1 MGCKNENPRL
11 GVRTPH
17 PESTTVAAF
26 PTSYQH
32 LYLYIGHLFLEYL
45 SNECDSVFNWSMFWA
60 RRIRNTKIT
69 LFWPPKFSSQL
80 LGEELKGAR
89 YTETNRTIWR
99 ESNTSMAHG
108 QVIGSKQSQ
117 PSDKRN
123 ARGFIW

>member
-45 SNECDSVFNWSMFWA
+45 SNECDSVFN
-60 RRIRNTKIT
+60 
-69 LFWPPKFSSQL
+69 
-80 LGEELKGAR
+80 
-89 YTETNRTIWR
+89 
-99 ESNTSMAHG
+99 
-108 QVIGSKQSQ
+108 
-117 PSDKRN
+117 
-123 ARGFIW
+123 